1 MLEDEEEEEEEKRE
15 EEEDGGGRGGWTNMP
30 PAGAG
35 VEFQG
40 LTFCWAR
47 LFDRQKYHGGGDI
60 VKSWQTKPT
69 SRKSDVIVCSSPLSV
84 LLNVFFLF
92 L

>member
-47 LFDRQKYHGGGDI
+47 LFDRQKYHGGRHCQKLANEAN
-60 VKSWQTKPT
+60 KSEE
-69 SRKSDVIVCSSPLSV
+69 
-84 LLNVFFLF
+84 
-92 L
+92 